1 MSAEEN
7 EMKNRHP
14 ADENEKTMPE
24 TGADSFAA
32 GEETDFCENAGQ
44 PGSGASCEAEN
55 NSGGTDKG
63 NGDAEGQNDGGR
75 EKLEEDFNKLKN
87 DYIRLYAEMDNMKRG
102 RIRKTKRRL
111 SLPFR
116 RLRRNCWAWPTIW
129 SARLLQWPTTG
140 SPVPNC

>member
-55 NSGGTDKG
+55 NPAGRTKGT
-63 NGDAEGQNDGGR
+63 A
-75 EKLEEDFNKLKN
+75 
-87 DYIRLYAEMDNMKRG
+87 MPRG
-102 RIRKTKRRL
+102 RTTAAEKSWKKISI
-111 SLPFR
+111 SLRMIISVCMPK
-116 RLRRNCWAWPTIW
+116 WTI
-129 SARLLQWPTTG
+129 
-140 SPVPNC
+140 

>member
-44 PGSGASCEAEN
+44 PGSGASCEA
-55 NSGGTDKG
+55 
-63 NGDAEGQNDGGR
+63 
-75 EKLEEDFNKLKN
+75 
-87 DYIRLYAEMDNMKRG
+87 
-102 RIRKTKRRL
+102 
-111 SLPFR
+111 
-116 RLRRNCWAWPTIW
+116 
-129 SARLLQWPTTG
+129 
-140 SPVPNC
+140 